1 MANQMSDLKSNIA
14 ANYLGQGWRA
24 IMSLAFVPLYLKYL
38 GIEAYGLIGIF
49 AVLQTSLSVLDVG
62 MKPALGR
69 EMARYKGGAHDDQS
83 IWNLLRSIEMLS
95 LIIVIAVAL
104 LIWAFSGWLAT
115 DWVRVPTIPTPV
127 IAQAFSLMG
136 VVAAL
141 QFLESIYASSL
152 AGLQRQVVQNT
163 VMSLVATMRGAGAVG
178 VLHWFEPSTRAF
190 FVWQAICSFASLLVL
205 RMVVYQALPAVPSPP
220 RFSWTALA
228 GIWRFAAGMLGIT
241 ILALLL
247 TQVDK
252 ILLSRLLTLERFG
265 YYALAGVVSGALGV
279 LVGPISAAYYP
290 KFVELLVR
298 QDEAALCQAYHQGA
312 QMVTVIVGSAA
323 VVLIVFSEQILLFWT
338 GDEMLTQQVAPIIS
352 ILALGSFFNCLMWV
366 PYQMQLAAG
375 WTSLTIAIN
384 AISAAIFVPL
394 ILWLVPIYG
403 SVSAAWIWVGIN
415 GGYCVI
421 GIQFMYRR
429 MLTTE
434 KWAWYRTDVM
444 LPLTAACVT
453 TVLARLAFPSHS
465 GRAVGIMKLAIVAS
479 LALGSS
485 AMAAPLLRRQVL
497 ELITRRFRSKMS
509 QELTP

>member
-1 MANQMSDLKSNIA
+1 MSELKINIA

-69 EMARYKGGAHDDQS
+69 EMARYTGGGHNDQS
-83 IWNLLRSIEMLS
+83 IWNLLRSIELLS
-95 LIIVIAVAL
+95 LVIVISVAL
-104 LIWAFSGWLAT
+104 LIWAISGWLAT
-115 DWVRVPTIPTPV
+115 DWVRVPTIPIPV

-163 VMSLVATMRGAGAVG
+163 VMSLVATVRGAGAVSA
-178 VLHWFEPSTRAF
+178 LIWIEPSPRAF
-190 FVWQAICSFASLLVL
+190 FVWQAVCSVVSLLVL
-205 RMVVYQALPAVPSPP
+205 RMVVYRALPAPPSPA
-220 RFSWTALA
+220 RFSWTALI
-228 GIWRFAAGMLGIT
+228 GVWRFAAGMLGIT

-252 ILLSRLLTLERFG
+252 ILLSRLLTLELFG

-290 KFVELLVR
+290 KFVELLMR
-298 QDEAALCQAYHQGA
+298 QDEAALCQAFHQGA

-323 VVLIVFSEQILLFWT
+323 VVLIVFSEQILFYWT
-338 GDEMLTQQVAPIIS
+338 GDEVLTQQVAPIMS

-384 AISAAIFVPL
+384 TISAAIFVPL
-394 ILWLVPIYG
+394 ILWLVPLYG

-434 KWAWYRTDVM
+434 KWAWYRTDVII
-444 LPLTAACVT
+444 PVTAACVS

-465 GRAVGIMKLAIVAS
+465 GRAAGMIILAIVAT
-479 LALGSS
+479 LALVSS
-485 AMAAPLLRRQVL
+485 AVAAPLVRQQAL
-497 ELITRRFRSKMS
+497 GLLARRFRSKMNN
-509 QELTP
+509 ELAP